1 MSMRAALAGALLAIA
16 PNAAPARDMRAGEAM
31 PASILFLDLHG
42 ATPFQFWIDD
52 RLVFDG
58 KFPADS
64 PSTGLTA
71 TLHRDVAAGS
81 HRFRLRAGMLDVTRR
96 LDIDGKHHIVVVSK
110 VPGREIEMTD
120 QMMLD

>member
-1 MSMRAALAGALLAIA
+1 MNRRAARAGALVAMA

-42 ATPFQFWIDD
+42 AAPFQFWIDD

-71 TLHRDVAAGS
+71 RLHRDIAMGS
-81 HRFRLRAGMLDVTRR
+81 HRFRLRAGTLDVTRK
-96 LDIDGKHHIVVVSK
+96 LDIDGTHYIVVVSK
-110 VPGREIEMTD
+110 VPGREIEVTD
-120 QMMLD
+120 QVMLD